1 MAAVILNAELLG
13 PSGAQRFARGL
24 GFARLDGKERI
35 MSILVDHEIR
45 QAIADGK
52 LVLEPYDPA
61 LVQPNSYDVRLSNRF
76 CWHEASAEV
85 IDPYDS
91 KSVLDGLV
99 QVVDESIVIKPGQ
112 FILGATV
119 ERICLPRDIVGQL
132 TGKSSLA
139 RLGVMV
145 HVTAGFIDAGFSHP
159 PAQITLEIVNVGTR
173 PVRLHAGMPI
183 AQMVFTR
190 TEPCEI
196 AYNEKPGAKYN
207 GQQAAAHSRY
217 YLNDARASQPVQ
229 P

>member
-1 MAAVILNAELLG
+1 
-13 PSGAQRFARGL
+13 
-24 GFARLDGKERI
+24 

-45 QAIADGK
+45 KEIGEGR
-52 LVLEPYDPA
+52 LILEPFEQA
-61 LVQPNSYDVRLSNRF
+61 LIQPNSYDVRLSNRF
-76 CWHEASAEV
+76 SWHERGAEV

-91 KSVLDGLV
+91 ESVLKGLV
-99 QVVDESIVIKPGQ
+99 HVVDDSVVLAPGQ
-112 FILGATV
+112 FILGATLEKV
-119 ERICLPRDIVGQL
+119 CLPRDLVGQL

-159 PAQITLEIVNVGTR
+159 PAQITLEIVNVGNR

-190 TEPCEI
+190 TDECEV

-207 GQQAAAHSRY
+207 GQPAAAHSRY
-217 YLNDARASQPVQ
+217 YLNTQVS
-229 P
+229 